1 MRMNAVICLF
11 LITALLSVSGC
22 SSPEVTGSGLRVESP
37 ESVADYVVFCETG
50 KPGTPLLSDIATA
63 LDGVDKVVAADFF
76 GPHGPGWHRTLEI
89 DATEGLQAVENWLRS
104 NLAEPVPNNKI
115 CLSFPAL
122 QLVICGKDS
131 ETRITISRVCS
142 IFTCGDE
149 NAEFLKHKLSAG
161 FVDDS
166 QLVAIQKIFQMLTI
180 LSYRRYRKT
189 LAKRVDMEQFEL
201 NPRWQKAVKA
211 GRFLPLSYLF
221 RVAVS
226 LAVLAVLF
234 VVPEEI
240 FGPDASPRRAL
251 VGYLLCTYL
260 VIDLNHL
267 GNLRSFRLR
276 REKPEEAE
284 EKPRVKLGYS
294 YSLGLTQVSYETT
307 FLLLLVLWL
316 ILGGYF
322 LFGAAMAPLVIAY
335 RLRFMRANALRKE
348 QGLPPRSYRK
358 LRLAILLLVIAAVLT
373 FIHLHR
379 AKSSRKIGEKGVQSE
394 SSGKSE

>member
-1 MRMNAVICLF
+1 MEKMVYSLVVDTWYVCIPVIFALAV
-11 LITALLSVSGC
+11 
-22 SSPEVTGSGLRVESP
+22 
-37 ESVADYVVFCETG
+37 
-50 KPGTPLLSDIATA
+50 
-63 LDGVDKVVAADFF
+63 LD
-76 GPHGPGWHRTLEI
+76 
-89 DATEGLQAVENWLRS
+89 
-104 NLAEPVPNNKI
+104 PV
-115 CLSFPAL
+115 
-122 QLVICGKDS
+122 
-131 ETRITISRVCS
+131 
-142 IFTCGDE
+142 
-149 NAEFLKHKLSAG
+149 
-161 FVDDS
+161 
-166 QLVAIQKIFQMLTI
+166 LTI

-189 LAKRVDMEQFEL
+189 LAKRVDMERFEL
-201 NPRWQKAVKA
+201 NPRWQKVVKA

-226 LAVLAVLF
+226 LAVLAGLF
-234 VVPEEI
+234 VFPEEI
-240 FGPDASPRRAL
+240 FGPDPRPRAAL
-251 VGYLLCTYL
+251 VGYLLCTFL
-260 VIDLNHL
+260 IIDLNHL

-276 REKPEEAE
+276 REKPEETQ

-322 LFGAAMAPLVIAY
+322 LFGAAVAPLVIAY

-348 QGLPPRSYRK
+348 QGLPPRNYRK

-379 AKSSRKIGEKGVQSE
+379 AKSNRKIGEKGVQSE